1 MFSKKH
7 IARYILNRILLSVSL
22 LKIVPSL
29 FMLIEAEAK
38 LAGRDLLAT
47 IVLYFIALML
57 LCSVWI
63 SLLAFLFLYLVSLNI
78 SSLLSMLVILS
89 LNIFLL
95 LIIYLIILKRK
106 NQSSF
111 PKTREVMKSL
121 RG

>member
-121 RG
+121 RD